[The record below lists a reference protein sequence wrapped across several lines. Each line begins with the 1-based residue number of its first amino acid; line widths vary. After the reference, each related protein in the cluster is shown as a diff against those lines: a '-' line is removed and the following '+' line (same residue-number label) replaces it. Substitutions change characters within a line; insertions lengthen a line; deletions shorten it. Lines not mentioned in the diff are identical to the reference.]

1 MIRRSPEFNAAKLPA
16 FLLLEVVVA
25 VGLLVMGMAV
35 IGAQLQSATDQ
46 TYQTNHMARVVFLA
60 ESKLAEMDTGL
71 LELELEQEDEFG
83 GLFPFYGWRL
93 LALPLPEDPNPTA
106 PRHPLDTP
114 MVAVTLQILY
124 DPDRDLEVDED
135 FDFEEAVVIKTYH
148 TLRTLPRALDLTT
161 DFGLDEE
168 RAAEINDQLSVVG
181 GGSVNVNELNPAMF
195 RDMSMEELLEV
206 LPVLMPALGVGEDS
220 ILNMVPA
227 EIRPLLEAIFAEQRN
242 EADGNSGDGDSGDGT
257 SGDGSSGD
265 GSSGDGGSNDT
276 GLGDEVPDDGVEDG
290 SGGEGGAA
298 GGGNSGGGNADG
310 GNADDDGSGDGGSDD
325 GANGVDGEEDGS
337 RRGGRNP
344 RGGGRRGG
352 RRGGR

>member
-1 MIRRSPEFNAAKLPA
+1 MIRRLHNRTDLQLPG

-35 IGAQLQSATDQ
+35 IGAQLQSATDR

-83 GLFPFYGWRL
+83 RLFPFYGWRL
-93 LALPLPEDPNPTA
+93 LAQPLPEDPNPTS

-124 DPDRDLEVDED
+124 DPEREVEPDNMGEFNFDEA
-135 FDFEEAVVIKTYH
+135 FVLKTYH
-148 TLRTLPRALDLTT
+148 TLRTLPRPLDLTT

-168 RAAEINDQLSVVG
+168 RAADINEQLSTVG
-181 GGSVNVNELNPAMF
+181 GGAVDVNQLNPAMF

-242 EADGNSGDGDSGDGT
+242 DADGDSGSDDGNT
-257 SGDGSSGD
+257 GGTDDTGVDDSNTGSDDGVGDGSGDDGAVDD
-265 GSSGDGGSNDT
+265 GSGTPDDDSGVDG
-276 GLGDEVPDDGVEDG
+276 DGVEDDE
-290 SGGEGGAA
+290 SQ
-298 GGGNSGGGNADG
+298 
-310 GNADDDGSGDGGSDD
+310 
-325 GANGVDGEEDGS
+325 
-337 RRGGRNP
+337 RGGRNP

>member
-1 MIRRSPEFNAAKLPA
+1 MMRRMHRQAELQMPG

-35 IGAQLQSATDQ
+35 IGAQLQSATDR
-46 TYQTNHMARVVFLA
+46 TYETNHMARVVFLA

-83 GLFPFYGWRL
+83 NLFPFYGWRL
-93 LALPLPEDPNPTA
+93 LAVPLPEDPNPTS

-114 MVAVTLQILY
+114 MVSVTLQILY
-124 DPDRDLEVDED
+124 DPERDLETDEE
-135 FDFEEAVVIKTYH
+135 FDFEEAVVLKTYH
-148 TLRTLPRALDLTT
+148 TLRTLPRPLDLTT

-206 LPVLMPALGVGEDS
+206 LPVLMPALGVGEES
-220 ILNMVPA
+220 VLNMVPA
-227 EIRPLLEAIFAEQRN
+227 EIRPLLETIFAEQRA
-242 EADGNSGDGDSGDGT
+242 EAGGESDGT
-257 SGDGSSGD
+257 E
-265 GSSGDGGSNDT
+265 SGDGGTGDT
-276 GLGDEVPDDGVEDG
+276 GTGDD
-290 SGGEGGAA
+290 SA
-298 GGGNSGGGNADG
+298 GG
-310 GNADDDGSGDGGSDD
+310 GSGDGAAGDDGGGADDGLGDD
-325 GANGVDGEEDGS
+325 GAGNPDDATGDDTNDDENPRRDG
-337 RRGGRNP
+337 RRGG
-344 RGGGRRGG
+344 RGG